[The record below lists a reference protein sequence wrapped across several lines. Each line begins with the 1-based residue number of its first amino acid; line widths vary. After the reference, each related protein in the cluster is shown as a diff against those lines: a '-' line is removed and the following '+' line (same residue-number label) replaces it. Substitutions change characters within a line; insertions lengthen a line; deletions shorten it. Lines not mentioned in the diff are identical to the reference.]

1 LDPEKSADLRV
12 QGLLVLKQLTRCAPY
27 LSAHEAAILTTLIDL
42 RGKYPTQ
49 SHVTTGIEDIS
60 DEFLTSVDPTISIDA
75 VLNTIQPSDKP
86 ASYTPPIQ
94 GWCMGL
100 ALLGRLVKASKLE
113 KLELEMGRLGKVA
126 VKGMEAQDSEV
137 RRNCVDLCVA
147 LNKKVG
153 DEARLFEEVLVGL
166 ESGIQN
172 LLTYYFV
179 KHRKD

>member
-1 LDPEKSADLRV
+1 
-12 QGLLVLKQLTRCAPY
+12 
-27 LSAHEAAILTTLIDL
+27 
-42 RGKYPTQ
+42 
-49 SHVTTGIEDIS
+49 
-60 DEFLTSVDPTISIDA
+60 
-75 VLNTIQPSDKP
+75 
-86 ASYTPPIQ
+86 
-94 GWCMGL
+94 M

-113 KLELEMGRLGKVA
+113 KLEPEMGRLGKVA
-126 VKGMEAQDSEV
+126 VKGMEAEDSEV

-179 KHRKD
+179 KQRTD